1 MEGKQER
8 QKISLPIMTRLWFW
22 LGLLSALLFG
32 YSASGEP
39 TLPQHSE
46 DKSQKFDACSL
57 ATGEEVGAIQRAK
70 MLDPKSSEGPEMDFV
85 LSQCY
90 YGSAEP
96 DKSVSLGLMQRN
108 PADPGTRPI
117 AQFWHETFDHLASAE
132 NGEGAEKK
140 RQEDKGEDN
149 KEHEG
154 VRPQKIE
161 GIGEESYWLGNPMG
175 GILYVLKND
184 RMLRISFGGPGNADE
199 KLGKSKTLAQ
209 KAIGRLP

>member
-1 MEGKQER
+1 
-8 QKISLPIMTRLWFW
+8 MTRLRFW

-32 YSASGEP
+32 YSASGKP
-39 TLPQHSE
+39 TPPQHSE
-46 DKSQKFDACSL
+46 DKNQKIDACSL
-57 ATGEEVGAIQRAK
+57 ATGEEVGAIQGAK
-70 MLDPKSSEGPEMDFV
+70 MLDPKNSEGPEIDFV

-90 YGSAEP
+90 YSSAEP

-108 PADPGTRPI
+108 PADPGTRTI

-140 RQEDKGEDN
+140 RKENKGGDD

-161 GIGEESYWLGNPMG
+161 GVGEESYWLGNPIG

-184 RMLRISFGGPGNADE
+184 RMLRISFGGPGNADD
-199 KLGKSKTLAQ
+199 KLGKSKALAQ

>member
-1 MEGKQER
+1 
-8 QKISLPIMTRLWFW
+8 MTRIGLW
-22 LGLLSALLFG
+22 LALLPVLVFSCNLFG
-32 YSASGEP
+32 ESTPPPSG
-39 TLPQHSE
+39 
-46 DKSQKFDACSL
+46 DKNPKIDACSL
-57 ATGEEVGAIQRAK
+57 ATREEVGAIQGAK
-70 MLDPKSSEGPEMDFV
+70 MLDPKSSEGPATDFL

-108 PADPGTRPI
+108 PKDPGTRNI

-132 NGEGAEKK
+132 NGEGAEKRRK
-140 RQEDKGEDN
+140 EDEGEDN

-184 RMLRISFGGPGNADE
+184 RMLRISFGGPGSAND
-199 KLGKSKTLAQ
+199 KLAKSKALAK
-209 KAIGRLP
+209 KAMSRL

>member
-1 MEGKQER
+1 
-8 QKISLPIMTRLWFW
+8 MTRLWFW

-32 YSASGEP
+32 YSVSGEP
-39 TLPQHSE
+39 TPSQHSE
-46 DKSQKFDACSL
+46 DKNQKIDACSL
-57 ATGEEVGAIQRAK
+57 ATREEVGAIQDAK
-70 MLDPKSSEGPEMDFV
+70 MLDPKSSEGPEIDFL

-108 PADPGTRPI
+108 PKDPGTRTI
-117 AQFWHETFDHLASAE
+117 TQFWHETFDHFASAE
-132 NGEGAEKK
+132 NGEGKEQN
-140 RQEDKGEDN
+140 REESKGDEN

-161 GIGEESYWLGNPMG
+161 GIGQESYWLGNPMG

-184 RMLRISFGGPGNADE
+184 RMLRISFGGPGSAND
-199 KLGKSKTLAQ
+199 KLAKSKALAQ

>member
-1 MEGKQER
+1 
-8 QKISLPIMTRLWFW
+8 MTRLWFW

-32 YSASGEP
+32 YSASGEATP
-39 TLPQHSE
+39 PQHSE
-46 DKSQKFDACSL
+46 DKNQKIDACSL
-57 ATGEEVGAIQRAK
+57 ATGEEVGAIQGAK

-90 YGSAEP
+90 YGSVEP
-96 DKSVSLGLMQRN
+96 DKSVSLGVMQRN
-108 PADPGTRPI
+108 PTDPGTRTI

-199 KLGKSKTLAQ
+199 KLGKSKAFAQ
-209 KAIGRLP
+209 KAIGRLPK